1 METDILS
8 GVSKTPSGVAPDR
21 PDGARR
27 LFTTAANVDK
37 LLTNTLVVSTPACV
51 HGRVET
57 SQIGIYVDHRFTWRV
72 DTDSN
77 VLQLQPGDFRD
88 PQTFEQAKL
97 QADAQGLH

>member
-8 GVSKTPSGVAPDR
+8 GVSKTPSGVAPNR

-57 SQIGIYVDHRFTWRV
+57 SQIGIYVDHRFTWRCLFNV
-72 DTDSN
+72 HSSLSPTLRTDQSMKRE
-77 VLQLQPGDFRD
+77 LTP
-88 PQTFEQAKL
+88 PT
-97 QADAQGLH
+97 